1 MSSVAAHPMLAAT
14 DTQRPSSYADGSMT
28 RLFQT
33 YFNGRNAAPYD
44 LGAGRFDGR
53 TNWQL
58 VNSDRVTEDMGVVI
72 REVNIEYLTWVNR
85 DLMPTRV
92 SNDIEFEVTV
102 IRFDKDVML
111 EQTPEYA
118 VSRYMDIRKE
128 KLSFRSKRYGLS
140 YNFEVD
146 GMMTPEGQQE
156 FAMFTKKIAI
166 AFRMHAAF
174 IALARLLMPDATEQ
188 YWYSQYGQ
196 HAQNITDAQI
206 MREVTEFGAAHKSE
220 TGVFQL
226 IYQYAAAF
234 QRQNTVRPDFCIF
247 RPEKQVLFK
256 FQNNKLN
263 EYSRGGPSAP
273 DRMLGAEE
281 INNFEGMSYRGFPS
295 FPSMCYNN
303 ESEAETSMLAH
314 DVEIGNM
321 FVFRRSAFQNIKEF
335 KSGVHNYID
344 IFSENKDGM
353 HRILERE
360 LLKNWGRWDKETGNL
375 HPYHWEVANG
385 NHGSTQEDIDMFV
398 YYDTQIG
405 RHQVCTH
412 IGDMEHKYLDDGRLL
427 NQMVKETLAELD
439 AAKVEQIRQAVTT
452 LEQTPDDEASLK
464 VFAAFSAHVGRRLG
478 GARNPVFNGARY
490 PGPSGVGGLSL
501 ADKSALTFL
510 DNCFLFHPD
519 PNSNDDFGADSQDV
533 IDEFRH
539 MIKRVAEDG
548 SMKPDDIHALVL
560 LDAEIKAVVD
570 AGYVTWFKE
579 QEMDDISEFI
589 KSITAK
595 GADMDARDIARVK
608 GATSELPGMFDAR
621 KATSAP
627 TSAKFRKPTGA
638 VHVHAAVENGAIPLR
653 FAGYLPEPFGTTRYG
668 QTPVGYFDDVSLYSF
683 GGSTM
688 QKNMAE
694 VMLNFPDPVER
705 GVALALLATPIQV
718 DVWDT
723 MLQHNIQIPCEY
735 VLVRP
740 QHHLLMSDLML
751 CKGGRDLGETIVG
764 YGHTGI
770 GWKVE
775 NKSGDL
781 HTTQWM
787 GALIRN
793 YAYRCIVRNVFHEES
808 YGGGG
813 HTFFTEQEW
822 AQHVASDF
830 STPGYDRPSLL
841 CMMVPVGSH
850 VKEDSIYLTGFG
862 PNDGEDSRAHYH
874 GWRFYGL
881 RYSFSQIRNDS
892 ATVVYEGSMGRRTNV
907 VCFQGTQRQCGN
919 INGDPGEMIENK
931 GHLGIERPGDRAV
944 RKGGVKMK
952 PHLIG

>member
-1 MSSVAAHPMLAAT
+1 
-14 DTQRPSSYADGSMT
+14 MT

-58 VNSDRVTEDMGVVI
+58 VNSERVTEDMGVVI

-174 IALARLLMPDATEQ
+174 IALARLLMPDSTEQ

-281 INNFEGMSYRGFPS
+281 INNFEGISYRGFPS

-321 FVFRRSAFQNIKEF
+321 FVFRRSAFQNIKDF
-335 KSGVHNYID
+335 KSGVHNYIE

-353 HRILERE
+353 HRLLERD
-360 LLKNWGRWDKETGNL
+360 LLRNWGRWDKETGNL

-412 IGDMEHKYLDDGRLL
+412 IGDMEQKYLDDGRMLS
-427 NQMVKETLAELD
+427 QMVKETLAELD
-439 AAKVEQIRQAVTT
+439 STKVEQIRQAVNT
-452 LEQTPDDEASLK
+452 LEQDPSNVDALK
-464 VFAAFSAHVGRRLG
+464 VFASFSAHVGRKLG

-490 PGPSGVGGLSL
+490 PGATGGVLSL
-501 ADKSALTFL
+501 SLSEKSALTFL
-510 DNCFLFHPD
+510 DNCFLFHPKTD
-519 PNSNDDFGADSQDV
+519 GPVEDRTVGSRYQRK
-533 IDEFRH
+533 IDAFRAA
-539 MIKRVAEDG
+539 IKKMAEDG
-548 SMKPDDIHALVL
+548 SLKPDDLHALVL
-560 LDAEIKAVVD
+560 FDAEIKAVMDNGAVSRKLVGDELEGVMGMLDVVIEEGENLTEADLERIRGYTRMLPTYLD
-570 AGYVTWFKE
+570 ASSPK
-579 QEMDDISEFI
+579 MS
-589 KSITAK
+589 S
-595 GADMDARDIARVK
+595 ARA
-608 GATSELPGMFDAR
+608 
-621 KATSAP
+621 
-627 TSAKFRKPTGA
+627 PTGA
-638 VHVHAAVENGAIPLR
+638 VRVYDATADAAVDPLNPLH
-653 FAGYLPEPFGTTRYG
+653 FHGYLPEATRATRYSG
-668 QTPVGYFDDVSLYSF
+668 TPVGYFDDASLYSF

-688 QKNMAE
+688 QKNMAD
-694 VMLNFPDPVER
+694 VMLSFPDPVER
-705 GVALALLATPIQV
+705 GVALALLATPIHV

-751 CKGGRDLGETIVG
+751 CKGGRELGETIVG

-787 GALIRN
+787 GALVRN

-841 CMMVPVGSH
+841 CMMVPVRSH
-850 VKEDSIYLTGFG
+850 VNEESIYLTGFG
-862 PNDGEDSRAHYH
+862 PNDGEGSRAHYH
-874 GWRFYGL
+874 SWRFYGL

-892 ATVVYEGSMGRRTNV
+892 ATVVYEGSMGRRTNL

-952 PHLIG
+952 PYLIG